1 MLKEIK
7 PNLER
12 QEKEYKFVS
21 VNYTNNEAQ
30 LYEKL
35 LLCWSLIFLPS
46 KKIKKVEEFFTCE
59 KSAFNTTFMICQ

>member
-21 VNYTNNEAQ
+21 VNYTNNETQ

-46 KKIKKVEEFFTCE
+46 RKIKKGRRILHLREVGL
-59 KSAFNTTFMICQ
+59 

>member
-59 KSAFNTTFMICQ
+59 K

>member
-7 PNLER
+7 PNLEC
-12 QEKEYKFVS
+12 QEKECKYVS

-35 LLCWSLIFLPS
+35 LLGWSLIFLPS
-46 KKIKKVEEFFTCE
+46 RKIKKVEEFFTCE